1 MPVPPSAALAGSGQ
15 PAPSDDAFW
24 RGVPK
29 VLLHEHLDGGLR
41 PQTLLDLCKQKNISL
56 PASTPLAVARWL
68 QGNAQSGDLE
78 RYVAAF
84 APTVA
89 AMGDAAAC
97 ERVAFEAA
105 QDAQSE
111 GCVLAEFRMA
121 PLLLEPHGVAGEAA
135 VEALVAGLQRSGL
148 PCALIVCAMRGDSVA
163 QVERAARLA
172 ARYAGKGVVG
182 FDLAGGELGFPAT
195 LHRRAIDI
203 ARQAGLGI
211 TLHAGEADGG
221 ARVLEAIALGA
232 TRIGHGV
239 RLAMGEGASE
249 RLAQVAAMSLE
260 AVSLAGNGAA
270 GSGAANRAGSKVHF
284 EVCPTSNTHTGV
296 CQHLSEH
303 PLPTMWAA
311 GLELS
316 IHTDNRLISGVTHSQ
331 ELANVHHI
339 LGWPLPAIA
348 PSMLS
353 AASASFLPVAA
364 RDAAMARINAWE
376 RDRVAQ

>member
-1 MPVPPSAALAGSGQ
+1 MSHATYDP
-15 PAPSDDAFW
+15 AFW
-24 RGVPK
+24 RAVPK

-41 PQTLLDLCKQKNISL
+41 PQTLLALCQQKNISL
-56 PASTPLAVARWL
+56 PANTPEAVARWL
-68 QGNAQSGDLE
+68 QGNAQSGSLE

-97 ERVAFEAA
+97 QRVAFEAA
-105 QDAQSE
+105 EDAQNE

-121 PLLLEPHGVAGEAA
+121 PMLLEPHGLAGEAA
-135 VEALVAGLQRSGL
+135 VEALLAGLQRSSL
-148 PCALIVCAMRGDSVA
+148 PCALIVCAMRSDSSE

-172 ARYAGKGVVG
+172 ARYAGQGVVG
-182 FDLAGGELGFPAT
+182 FDLAGGERGYPAS

-211 TLHAGEADGG
+211 TLHAGEADEG

-239 RLAMGEGASE
+239 QIAMGEGAAE
-249 RLAQVAAMSLE
+249 RMAQVAAMR
-260 AVSLAGNGAA
+260 LAATGATA
-270 GSGAANRAGSKVHF
+270 GANPQAGRKVHF
-284 EVCPTSNTHTGV
+284 EVCPTSNTHTGL

-303 PLPTMWAA
+303 PLPAMWAA

-316 IHTDNRLISGVTHSQ
+316 VHTDNRLVSGVTHSQ
-331 ELANVHHI
+331 ELANVHQV
-339 LGWPLPAIA
+339 LGWPLAAIA
-348 PSMLS
+348 PSMRS
-353 AASASFLPVAA
+353 AANASFLPATA
-364 RDAAMARINAWE
+364 REAAMARISAWE
-376 RDRVAQ
+376 QDRVA